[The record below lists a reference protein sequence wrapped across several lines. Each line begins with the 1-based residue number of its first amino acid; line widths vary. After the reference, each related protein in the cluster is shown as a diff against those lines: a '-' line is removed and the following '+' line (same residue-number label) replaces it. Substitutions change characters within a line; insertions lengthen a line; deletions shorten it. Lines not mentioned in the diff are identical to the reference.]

1 MTTNRVAL
9 FIDGGN
15 LYHATKSLG
24 FKVDYLR
31 LRDYF
36 LKENDS
42 LFEAF
47 YYTAYDPS
55 EAFIIRI
62 LDWLQH
68 NGFTVISKQVKIKD
82 NLYFKGDMDVEI
94 VVDMLLNLEKYDK
107 AILFSGDIDF
117 KRCVVE
123 LQKRKKTIQIVS
135 TLKSDPPMI
144 SEEFQSL
151 ADIWTELM
159 DIIPFINH
167 QE

>member
-15 LYHATKSLG
+15 LYHATKYLG

-36 LKENDS
+36 VKGNDS

-55 EAFIIRI
+55 EPFIIRI

-68 NGFTVISKQVKIKD
+68 NGFRVISKQVKKKD
-82 NLYFKGDMDVEI
+82 NLFFKGDMDVEI
-94 VVDMLLNLEKYDK
+94 VVDMLLNIEKYEK

-117 KRCVVE
+117 KRCVIE
-123 LQKRKKTIQIVS
+123 LQKRKKTVHIVS
-135 TLKSDPPMI
+135 TLKTDPPMI
-144 SEEFQSL
+144 SEEFRSL
-151 ADIWTELM
+151 ADIWTELA
-159 DIIPFINH
+159 DIIPYINH
-167 QE
+167 LG